1 MRFELAERFSARFV
15 DTPGDDPPSLN
26 LICRVCCDL
35 LPVSAASIVLMGKMG
50 IEGATGASDAV
61 ATAIQN
67 QEFTLGE
74 GPAQD
79 AHRQG
84 RPILVTDLRDGSGD
98 WPRFV
103 AAVARLHVRALYAIP
118 LRAGMGPLG
127 VLVLCRPDPQ
137 PLVGHELNDA
147 LHVAN
152 LVSRLVLGLQ
162 AEATSE
168 GVAWV
173 PDATDSR
180 AVVHQATGMIAAQL
194 NVEVTEAL
202 VRLRAKAFATDRA
215 IDRVAR
221 EVVAGQ
227 RRFEER

>member
-1 MRFELAERFSARFV
+1 
-15 DTPGDDPPSLN
+15 
-26 LICRVCCDL
+26 
-35 LPVSAASIVLMGKMG
+35 
-50 IEGATGASDAV
+50 
-61 ATAIQN
+61 
-67 QEFTLGE
+67 
-74 GPAQD
+74 
-79 AHRQG
+79 
-84 RPILVTDLRDGSGD
+84 
-98 WPRFV
+98 
-103 AAVARLHVRALYAIP
+103 
-118 LRAGMGPLG
+118 MGPLG

-202 VRLRAKAFATDRA
+202 VRLRAKAFATDRESIELPA
-215 IDRVAR
+215 RSWLVSADSKNAEPRPQPGAGCNSVMSGSREAVGRCTHESGSTKVGPSRRVDRSNLY
-221 EVVAGQ
+221 
-227 RRFEER
+227 